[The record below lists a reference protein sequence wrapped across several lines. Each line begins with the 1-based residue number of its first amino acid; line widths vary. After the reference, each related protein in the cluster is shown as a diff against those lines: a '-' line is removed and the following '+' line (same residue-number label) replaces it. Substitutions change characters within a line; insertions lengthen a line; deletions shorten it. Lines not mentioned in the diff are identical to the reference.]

1 MSPKVVVVVEDDPG
15 MREALEKVLR
25 AGHVKAAMYS
35 SAEAL
40 LEAGAAAGAGCLVL
54 DIRLPGISG
63 LELYRQLSSRGPTPP
78 VIFMTAYDDKA
89 NRKEAEQLG
98 ASAYFLK
105 PFRGKELVLA
115 INRAMEARAAS

>member
-25 AGHVKAAMYS
+25 AGSVKAAMYP
-35 SAEAL
+35 SAETL
-40 LEAGAAAGAGCLVL
+40 LEAGTANEAGCLVL
-54 DIRLPGISG
+54 DIRLPGLSG

-78 VIFMTAYDDKA
+78 VIFMTAFDDKA
-89 NRKEAEQLG
+89 NRREAEQLG
-98 ASAYFLK
+98 AAAYFLK

-115 INRAMEARAAS
+115 IHRAMEARAAS

>member
-25 AGHVKAAMYS
+25 AGSVKAVMFP
-35 SAEAL
+35 SAEAI
-40 LEAGAAAGAGCLVL
+40 LEAGAADEAGCLVF
-54 DIRLPGISG
+54 DIRLPGMSG
-63 LELYRQLSSRGPTPP
+63 LELYRQLSSHGATPP

-89 NRKEAEQLG
+89 NRKEAEALG
-98 ASAYFLK
+98 AAAYFLK

-115 INRAMEARAAS
+115 IHRVMEARAAS